1 MDENVVFNQYALE
14 KILSMLGKLSD
25 GIDLLTLMGDENQSN
40 IMKKLTSMD
49 SKIDEIRGMLSQLV
63 NDFSELKKEN
73 RDIEQ
78 KIYLMNSK
86 LSKLEQRV
94 PSDEFEAY
102 SSMAQR
108 QYDNWDALEPLTKR
122 FIPLAEYLYSQLQKL
137 EDPDYSPVIIEL
149 CRAIENEFLLK
160 IFRKY
165 TLDLIDRYNDSDSL
179 SDFLSDDRSSRELS
193 QKTGV
198 FAKAITRASRT
209 LSPEYTLGQMNTILS
224 LCGDSSIVS
233 RSPLLQDF
241 IEYLRNNMEAAEL
254 LDSDYISK
262 INAIVNNYRNPS
274 AHPEYMPRE
283 KAEECKDIMP
293 ERIDYLM
300 DCV

>member
-25 GIDLLTLMGDENQSN
+25 GVDLLTLMGDENQSN

-86 LSKLEQRV
+86 LTKLEQRV

-165 TLDLIDRYNDSDSL
+165 TLDLIDRYNDRDSL

-198 FAKAITRASRT
+198 FAKAITRAFRT

>member
-86 LSKLEQRV
+86 LTKLEQRV

-165 TLDLIDRYNDSDSL
+165 TLDLIDRYNDRDSL

>member
-1 MDENVVFNQYALE
+1 MDENDVFNQYALE

-49 SKIDEIRGMLSQLV
+49 SKIDEIRGMLSQVV

-86 LSKLEQRV
+86 LTKLEQRV

-165 TLDLIDRYNDSDSL
+165 TLDLIDRYNDRDSL

>member
-241 IEYLRNNMEAAEL
+241 IEYLTNNMEAAEL